1 MRKAILLTILLALSA
16 PTLAQSPP
24 GTDIYIVPLV
34 DEAPSGPLRN
44 LTSRAG
50 YDNQPYFSTDSSR
63 LLFTSQHGEQTDVF
77 SVSLDTDDHYQ
88 VTRTQNLS
96 EYSPTLRPGTQA
108 ITVVRVEEDGTQRIW
123 QFDADGSEDAI
134 TEPDLQPVGY
144 FDWFSENRFAAFVL
158 GEPHFLVIKT
168 IGEQPETIAE
178 DIGRTVRRL
187 PDGRIGYI
195 DKTAEGWFISAVNG
209 DGNTEILAPTLESVE
224 DFAVS
229 PRSTLFMGKG
239 SNLYI
244 WKGEWELIADW
255 SDEGIDG
262 ISRLMVSPDG
272 RHIALVAND
281 TKE

>member
-1 MRKAILLTILLALSA
+1 MRKTILLTILLSLSA
-16 PTLAQSPP
+16 PALAQSPP
-24 GTDIYIVPLV
+24 GTDIYIVPLM
-34 DEAPSGPLRN
+34 DEVPSGPLRN
-44 LTSRAG
+44 LSDRPG
-50 YDNQPYFSTDSSR
+50 YDNQPYFSADSSR
-63 LLFTSQHGEQTDVF
+63 LLFTSQRGEQTEIF
-77 SVSLDTDDHYQ
+77 SVSLDADEHNQ
-88 VTRTQNLS
+88 VTRTSNLS

-123 QFDADGSEDAI
+123 QFEADGSEDTI

-168 IGEQPETIAE
+168 IGEQPKTVAE

-195 DKTAEGWFISAVNG
+195 DKTADGWFISAVDS
-209 DGNTEILAPTLESVE
+209 DGNTEMLAPTLETVE

-229 PRSTLFMGKG
+229 PRSTLFMGNG
-239 SNLYI
+239 SRLYA
-244 WKGEWELIADW
+244 WNGKWESVADW

-272 RHIALVAND
+272 RYIALVAND
-281 TKE
+281 TKL